1 VTPSAGFI
9 HAGVSNKYNESTMK
23 KIIIAANLGNL
34 RVLKYREAGE
44 DPIEQEHL
52 IEELGESGKQHV
64 KSIHETVTDQ
74 SGRFSRG
81 GPVGMAA
88 GMSYGEEHELKAEIE
103 RSALRKIVAR
113 IEYALSAEGYPAW
126 ILAAPQ
132 TILARLQDALPAVA
146 RRNLLSSVGADLTRC
161 PLAEMEERFL

>member
-1 VTPSAGFI
+1 MHDAPVCLTKIDPI
-9 HAGVSNKYNESTMK
+9 MK

-44 DPIEQEHL
+44 DPNEQEHL
-52 IEELGESGKQHV
+52 IEEEGESGKQHV
-64 KSIHETVTDQ
+64 KSIKETVTDQ
-74 SGRFSRG
+74 SGRFTRG

-103 RSALRKIVAR
+103 RGALKKIAAR
-113 IEYALSAEGYPAW
+113 IECALSAEGYPAW

-132 TILARLQDALPAVA
+132 TILARIQEMLPTIA
-146 RRNLLSSVGADLTRC
+146 RRTLISSVGADLTRC
-161 PLAEMEERFL
+161 PLADLEERFLLNR